1 MVEALK
7 GKPGLMKQ
15 LKSIFDDLHGSREFS
30 VYPEFPRLFADPE
43 SSDWKNIDRIRQ
55 ELISILVPNF
65 QFRHILWENSG
76 ATSFH
81 NLVSSLTLPR
91 EKPYAPHVAWDGLR
105 RQQPP
110 GAP

>member
-1 MVEALK
+1 MAEQIRSAKLASQKLAGGGMKISMVEALK

-55 ELISILVPNF
+55 Q
-65 QFRHILWENSG
+65 QFICLPSTPSLEHI
-76 ATSFH
+76 
-81 NLVSSLTLPR
+81 
-91 EKPYAPHVAWDGLR
+91 
-105 RQQPP
+105 
-110 GAP
+110 